1 MTIPANIPAYL
12 AAVQGDVLQII
23 SAADRAAES
32 IENSPA
38 YLDGLHPFHAAAV
51 STYNA
56 LVSVLLTVEGYQI
69 GEGATT

>member
-12 AAVQGDVLQII
+12 AAVQGDVSQII
-23 SAADRAAES
+23 SAADR
-32 IENSPA
+32 
-38 YLDGLHPFHAAAV
+38 AAV